1 MNSVRLGHERV
12 CFSNVS
18 RLVKMILR
26 SQGALSRSPP
36 VKSLNG
42 EMKGFCWCKWKMSS
56 ISWFSRSFHSVPKI
70 IPSNQILYKVN
81 IEPYR
86 PITNFR
92 IYMSEPSPDV
102 RVTNRRRFRW
112 LNGKVF
118 DGISGKCQ
126 RYHGVLGHIPLCRQ
140 HQSIE
145 SNMVQINIQPY

>member
-1 MNSVRLGHERV
+1 MLVRDVGNQKHGQQHEALGFTGKKRSTCWVVERLICKMQTFNSVP
-12 CFSNVS
+12 N
-18 RLVKMILR
+18 
-26 SQGALSRSPP
+26 
-36 VKSLNG
+36 
-42 EMKGFCWCKWKMSS
+42 
-56 ISWFSRSFHSVPKI
+56 I

-86 PITNFR
+86 PITNLR
-92 IYMSEPSPDV
+92 IYMFEPSPDL

-145 SNMVQINIQPY
+145 SNMHGTNQHPSILTHPTLANLFV